1 MPILY
6 LDGIYGHYPWVAIA
20 NNEQYSGESAVHNL
34 ALNVAMELLIITY
47 AILRK
52 ATQGGKCNDKG

>member
-6 LDGIYGHYPWVAIA
+6 QDGIYGHYPWVAIT

-34 ALNVAMELLIITY
+34 ALNVAMESFIVAYALLC
-47 AILRK
+47 K
-52 ATQGGKCNDKG
+52 AT